1 MKNKIAVI
9 GAGAIGSLIAAY
21 IAKAG
26 HHVSIIDIW
35 PQHVETIKTQG
46 LTLNADNDEFTV
58 PIDAFHLGELSNS
71 NPKFDFVFCCVKSQD
86 TVWVIKFIER
96 YMSPAGVIIS
106 AQNGINDEII
116 ASLVGFSKTIGCVI
130 TLGAMLIEPGIVKR
144 TSAKENP
151 ALTLGELNGLIS
163 SRLNFLKDILE
174 LVGPIALTNNL
185 WGQRWAK
192 LAQNCM
198 SNSLAGVTGLGSRE
212 LRTRHD
218 TLRILVEIATEVV
231 NVAKVLGISIE
242 AINGVESKLFSSNST
257 VNKDIIMKSL
267 KKDAYKLG
275 EGKPSLLQ
283 DIEKKRLTEVD
294 FLNGYI
300 VKKGKEVGVKTPLNE
315 RLVELVHEIEKGN
328 KIQDINYAVELLTKK

>member
-9 GAGAIGSLIAAY
+9 GGGAIGSLITAY
-21 IAKAG
+21 IAKSG
-26 HHVSIIDIW
+26 HHVSIIDTW
-35 PQHVETIKTQG
+35 PQHVEKIKTQG
-46 LTLNADNDEFTV
+46 LTLKSHNDEFV
-58 PIDAFHLGELSNS
+58 VSVDAFHLGELSNN
-71 NPKFDFVFCCVKSQD
+71 NPRFDFVFCCVKSQD
-86 TVWVIKFIER
+86 TVWTIKFIER
-96 YMSPAGVIIS
+96 YMSPGGVIIS

-116 ASLVGFSKTIGCVI
+116 ASLIGFSKTIGCVI

-144 TSAKENP
+144 TSLEENP
-151 ALTLGELNGLIS
+151 AFTLGELNGLIS
-163 SRLNFLKDILE
+163 SRLNFLKDVLE

-212 LRTRHD
+212 LRTRDD

-231 NVAKVLGISIE
+231 NVARVLGISIE
-242 AINGVESKLFSSNST
+242 PINGVESKLFLSNST
-257 VNKDIIMKSL
+257 VNKDIIMQSL
-267 KKDAYKLG
+267 KKNAHKLG

-283 DIEKKRLTEVD
+283 DIEKKRLTEID

-315 RLVELVHEIEKGN
+315 RLVELVHQIEQGN
-328 KIQDINYAVELLTKK
+328 KIQDINYVVKLLPKK